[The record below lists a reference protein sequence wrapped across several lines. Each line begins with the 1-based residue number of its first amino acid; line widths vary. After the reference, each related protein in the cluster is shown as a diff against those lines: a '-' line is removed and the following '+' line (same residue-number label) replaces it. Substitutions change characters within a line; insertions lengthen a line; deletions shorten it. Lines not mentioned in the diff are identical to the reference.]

1 VFPQVY
7 YPPSMFAPDYWPG
20 APLGAP
26 SPSGR
31 GKAVGGRKYAVYQA
45 IAEMQRQESLREDA
59 QRELQLAIA
68 NRRALAE
75 LMYRSELRYQQIMA
89 ERNAMYATILSEV

>member
-1 VFPQVY
+1 MFPRIFFPESY
-7 YPPSMFAPDYWPG
+7 FAPDYWPG
-20 APLGAP
+20 AELGAP
-26 SPSGR
+26 PPSGK

-45 IAEMQRQESLREDA
+45 IVEMQRQDSLREDA
-59 QRELQLAIA
+59 QREMQLAIA